1 MKIRKIGKFLSLFP
15 ILGITLT
22 PFGIY
27 IVERYLKDK
36 LMINHE
42 SIHWKQQLEMG
53 IIFFYIWY
61 LVEWLIKYL
70 LHGKQAY
77 YHLSFETEAYY
88 NEDDLNYLYTR
99 KHYAWIKYLLK

>member
-1 MKIRKIGKFLSLFP
+1 MSG
-15 ILGITLT
+15 
-22 PFGIY
+22 
-27 IVERYLKDK
+27 
-36 LMINHE
+36 
-42 SIHWKQQLEMG
+42 LEMG

-99 KHYAWIKYLLK
+99 KHYAWIKYIFK